1 MIAITNKFSGYNN
14 PVNATSVHYPFLGK
28 YPTIHLNKTP
38 ILIIGTVMI
47 TQLINAKLICLDL
60 KSTTKDEVFNEM
72 VAILDAQGKLSDKA
86 QFLKDI
92 YAREEIGNTGF
103 EEGVAIP
110 HAKSAAVAEP
120 AVAIGISRS
129 GIEYGA
135 EDGEDSKLFFMI
147 ASPDGGADHH
157 IEVLAELSSKLIED
171 GFIEAF
177 FKAKSP
183 EDALAL
189 LLEKKKVENTVAAD
203 KGLIIGV
210 TGCPAGIAHTYLA
223 AEGLEKAAAE
233 MGYEIKVETNGSI
246 GVKNAPTQEEID
258 RAVAIVVSC
267 DKQVDMARFNGKKLI
282 QTSVKAPI
290 SNGKGVIQQALDAA
304 PYQAEAASHTK
315 EEKSGANSARS
326 NLYRY
331 LMNGVSHMIPF
342 VVTGGLMIA
351 LSLAIGGEPTPNGMQ
366 IPDGSLWNQVLNV
379 GVVAFT
385 LMIPILAGYIAFAI
399 GDRAALA
406 PGFIGGWIANNGS
419 FYDADAGT
427 GFIGAIIA
435 GLLVGYFVRFIAQ
448 REYHKMIAP
457 LVPIMIAPIL
467 GTVFIASLF
476 IFVIGAPI
484 ADLMQWLNAV
494 LTEMSTGNV
503 VLLGI
508 VLGGMAGFDMG
519 GPFNKVAFLFSVGMI
534 ASGQTQ
540 FMGAMAVAIP
550 IAPLGM
556 ALATVIG
563 RKFDIFED
571 SEIEAGKAAGA
582 MGLVGISE
590 GAIPF
595 AAQDPLSVIPANV
608 IGSMVGAVMAFS
620 FGITNS
626 VAHGGPVV
634 ALLGAMNK
642 PLLAIF
648 CMATGAIVTAVV
660 CVALKKMRK
669 TKMVAA

>member
-1 MIAITNKFSGYNN
+1 MINQM
-14 PVNATSVHYPFLGK
+14 VNES
-28 YPTIHLNKTP
+28 
-38 ILIIGTVMI
+38 
-47 TQLINAKLICLDL
+47 LICLDL
-60 KSTTKDEVFNEM
+60 KANTKDEVFNEM
-72 VAILDAQGKLSDKA
+72 VELLNAQGKLSDKE
-86 QFLKDI
+86 QFLKDV
-92 YAREEIGNTGF
+92 YAREEIDNTGF

-110 HAKSAAVAEP
+110 HAKSSAVAEP
-120 AVAIGISRS
+120 AVAIGVSKS

-135 EDGEDSKLFFMI
+135 EDGKKSTVFFMI
-147 ASPDGGADHH
+147 ASPEGAADHH
-157 IEVLAELSSKLIED
+157 IDVLAELSSKLIED
-171 GFIEAF
+171 GFIDALQQ
-177 FKAKSP
+177 AKSP
-183 EDALAL
+183 KQALAL
-189 LLEKKKVENTVAAD
+189 LLEKKQKNNIVATD
-203 KGLIIGV
+203 KGFLIGV

-246 GVKNAPTQEEID
+246 GVKNAPSAEEIE

-267 DKQVDMARFNGKKLI
+267 DKQVDMTRFNGKKLI

-290 SNGKGVIQQALDAA
+290 SNGKGVIQQALDA
-304 PYQAEAASHTK
+304 PVYQADSKNSQQSNSPAT
-315 EEKSGANSARS
+315 SGRS

-351 LSLAIGGEPTPNGMQ
+351 LSLALGGEPTANGMQ

-385 LMIPILAGYIAFAI
+385 LMIPILAGYIAYAI

-419 FYDADAGT
+419 FYDASAGT
-427 GFIGAIIA
+427 GFIGAIVA
-435 GLLVGYFVRFIAQ
+435 GLLVGYFVRFIAT
-448 REYHKMIAP
+448 RNYHKMVAP

-467 GTVFIASLF
+467 GTIFIASLF

-484 ADLMQWLNAV
+484 ANLMEWLNAV

-503 VLLGI
+503 ILLGI

-563 RKFDIFED
+563 RKLDIFED

-608 IGSMVGAVMAFS
+608 LGSMVGAVMAFS

-634 ALLGAMNK
+634 VLLGAMNK
-642 PLLAIF
+642 PV
-648 CMATGAIVTAVV
+648 MAIVCMVTGTVVTALV
-660 CVALKKMRK
+660 CVTLKKMRIARK
-669 TKMVAA
+669 AKQLTSASA